1 MRVLEPLDVQGFFW
15 LQAKPDEEIPGRLT
29 VSGSGDISLRL
40 LGIFDGGLSVK
51 SDELPII
58 LGVTERGKHVTL
70 ANCFYKNKSLRFPG
84 IPVVDIYASLLLI
97 GSHFANEDDLIFSKA
112 RFHIEGLDQWLGLTG
127 ISAKCDFEKQEA
139 EITYKRPKQ
148 IDHQLDNGFTLS
160 IQFNWSA
167 PLGIGIGNIS
177 KATITQ
183 KAVLCLETPNF
194 RKFSELVD
202 YVRQINNLLCL
213 ALDEPVALTS
223 VHVSRPDIVEDTG
236 GKKRPIEIEVYYPS
250 LPHPDTS
257 PEIHRQHMLF
267 PYQEV
272 ESNFGSVLSKWLDGY
287 RQLEPAFNLYFAATT
302 AKHAYLETQ
311 FLFLVQGLEAL
322 HRRMVGSENGKVH
335 LRKRLADLLAPLAKH
350 FENDKKNEAL
360 INDVVKTRHYLTHYD
375 PALESQSK
383 AGVDLWGLCTK
394 LEVLFELQL
403 LRQVGFSDD
412 QIDRIVNGNYR
423 TKEKLKDK
431 I

>member
-1 MRVLEPLDVQGFFW
+1 MRVSEPLDVQGFFW
-15 LQAKPDEEIPGRLT
+15 LLAKPDEEIPGRLT
-29 VSGSGDISLRL
+29 VSGSGDVSLRL
-40 LGIFDGGLSVK
+40 LGIFDGGLSIN
-51 SDELPII
+51 SNELPII
-58 LGVTERGKHVTL
+58 LGVTERGKQVTL
-70 ANCFYKNKSLRFPG
+70 VNCFYKNKSFSFPG
-84 IPVVDIYASLLLI
+84 IPVVDIYASLLLV
-97 GSHFANEDDLIFSKA
+97 GSHFSNEDDLIFSKA

-127 ISAKCDFEKQEA
+127 ISAKCDLEKQEA

-183 KAVLCLETPNF
+183 KAVLCLETPNL

-223 VHVSRPDIVEDTG
+223 VHVSRPDSVEEIN
-236 GKKRPIEIEVYYPS
+236 GKNRPIEIEMYYPS
-250 LPHPDTS
+250 LPHPDMS
-257 PEIHRQHMLF
+257 PEIHRPHMLF

-272 ESNFGSVLSKWLDGY
+272 EPNFGSILSKWLDGF
-287 RQLEPAFNLYFAATT
+287 RQLEPGFNLYFAATT
-302 AKHAYLETQ
+302 AKHPYLETK

-322 HRRMVGSENGKVH
+322 HRKIGGSKH
-335 LRKRLADLLAPLAKH
+335 RKLKKRLTDLLTPLAKH
-350 FENDKKNEAL
+350 FGDDKKNEAMV
-360 INDVVKTRHYLTHYD
+360 NDVVETRNYLTHSD
-375 PALESQSK
+375 PTLESQAK
-383 AGVDLWGLCTK
+383 TGADLWVLCTK

-403 LRQVGFSDD
+403 LRQIGFSSD